1 MGMSFAFIDIP
12 VVYAVLVIGF
22 FTFALSVTGYFIGHK
37 AGSFVKSKIEIIG
50 GIILIG
56 LGAKI
61 LIEHL
66 L

>member
-1 MGMSFAFIDIP
+1 MITTI
-12 VVYAVLVIGF
+12 VLL
-22 FTFALSVTGYFIGHK
+22 ALSLAINCFAVSVTSYFIGHK
-37 AGSFVKSKIEIIG
+37 AGNFIKSKIEIIG
-50 GIILIG
+50 GVILIG

>member
-1 MGMSFAFIDIP
+1 M
-12 VVYAVLVIGF
+12 LVIGF

-37 AGSFVKSKIEIIG
+37 AGSFIKSKIEIIG

-61 LIEHL
+61 LIKHL